1 VIAALP
7 MYDWPERRAEV
18 DAEWARIRDQMRAR
32 GIDAPHHL
40 TRRNGDMPPV
50 PGGIRD
56 DQGQVIAADPATLP
70 PDEFDLPTLW
80 RHPALLYGQTCWG
93 PMELGLSP
101 HVSVIADPDYADF
114 EGGRASLY
122 SSAIVM
128 RRAGLPAPAASDIK
142 APADGRAQIPVS
154 LLRGKRF
161 AYNGADSMSGYRG
174 FKRDLE
180 KAAETLDIF
189 TALIETGAHRSSVRA
204 IAEDRADFAAIDC
217 RSWHLAQRHEPA
229 ARQLVVVGWTAQCP
243 GAPFISAKGLSAIA
257 RGGLGLAA

>member
-1 VIAALP
+1 MIAALP

-32 GIDAPHHL
+32 AIDAPHHL
-40 TRRNGDMPPV
+40 TRRNGDMPAV

-56 DQGQVIAADPATLP
+56 DQGQVIAPDPATLP

-80 RHPALLYGQTCWG
+80 RHPALLYGQTCWA

-101 HVSVIADPDYADF
+101 HVSVIGDPDYTEF
-114 EGGRASLY
+114 EGGRDSLY

-128 RRAGLPAPAASDIK
+128 RRADLPAATDIK
-142 APADGRAQIPVS
+142 APGDGLAAIPVS
-154 LLRGKRF
+154 LLHGKRF
-161 AYNGADSMSGYRG
+161 AVNGTDSMSGYHG

-180 KAAETLDIF
+180 KAGETLDIF
-189 TALIETGAHRSSVRA
+189 TALIETGAHRSSVQA
-204 IAEDRADFAAIDC
+204 IAANRADFATIDC

-229 ARQLVVVGWTAQCP
+229 ARQLVVVGWTALRP
-243 GAPFISAKGLSAIA
+243 GTPFISARGLSAIA
-257 RGGLGLAA
+257 RRGLGLAA

>member
-1 VIAALP
+1 MIAALP

-18 DAEWARIRDQMRAR
+18 DAEWAAIRDKMRAR
-32 GIDAPHHL
+32 SVDAPESL

-56 DQGQVIAADPATLP
+56 GQGRLIAPDPATLP
-70 PDEFDLPTLW
+70 PDEFDLATLW
-80 RHPALLYGQTCWG
+80 RHPSLLFGQTCWA

-101 HVSVIADPDYADF
+101 HVSLVGEPDYTPF
-114 EGGRASLY
+114 EGGRDSFY

-128 RRAGLPAPAASDIK
+128 RRADLPSAIGIAAPSDGL
-142 APADGRAQIPVS
+142 ADIPVS

-161 AYNGADSMSGYRG
+161 AFNGTDSMSGYHG

-180 KAAETLDIF
+180 KMGETLDIF
-189 TALIETGAHRSSVRA
+189 TALIETGAHRSSVQA
-204 IAEDRADFAAIDC
+204 IAADRADFATIDC

-229 ARQLVVVGWTAQCP
+229 AQQLVVVGWTARRP
-243 GAPFISAKGLSAIA
+243 GTPFISAKSLAA
-257 RGGLGLAA
+257 TACRGLGLAE